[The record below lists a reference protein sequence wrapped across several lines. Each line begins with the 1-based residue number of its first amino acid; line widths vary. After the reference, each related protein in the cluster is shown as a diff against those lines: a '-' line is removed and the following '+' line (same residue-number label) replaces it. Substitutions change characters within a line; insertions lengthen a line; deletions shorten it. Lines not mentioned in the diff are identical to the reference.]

1 MTKKMMSKAAWV
13 VMDDIF
19 WRLIDEYHVII
30 NVRLKQRGW
39 PRVSRPR
46 LLGAILSYYFLA
58 HSNHTE
64 EELGREERTSSYN
77 LLGLLEP
84 EELEALGL
92 ERDRL

>member
-1 MTKKMMSKAAWV
+1 MTGKATWV
-13 VMDDIF
+13 VMDDVF
-19 WRLIDEYHVII
+19 WRLVDEYYVII
-30 NVRLKQRGW
+30 NARLKQRGW
-39 PRVSRPR
+39 PRVSRGR

-64 EELGREERTSSYN
+64 AEPEREGHTPSYN